1 MYTDVLI
8 STMVITTV
16 IAWSFCS
23 NALNICFMDGASTS
37 TVDFS
42 LIFRQVIRMNTKNN
56 TDKIRANHLKPVLSL
71 PFPKK

>member
-23 NALNICFMDGASTS
+23 NALNICFMDGAAQAKDTR
-37 TVDFS
+37 DNA
-42 LIFRQVIRMNTKNN
+42 IFEADSAIGECLARLVE
-56 TDKIRANHLKPVLSL
+56 VEYLSKTINRT
-71 PFPKK
+71 FQR